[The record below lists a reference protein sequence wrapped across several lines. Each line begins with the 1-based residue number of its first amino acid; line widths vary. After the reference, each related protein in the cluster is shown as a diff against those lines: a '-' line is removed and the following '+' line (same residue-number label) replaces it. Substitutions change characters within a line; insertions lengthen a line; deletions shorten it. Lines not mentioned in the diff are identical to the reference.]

1 MADPATDPALAHS
14 PASPA
19 DHGHEAPYVYPTS
32 GIAEG
37 HARVPPWLLAVILA
51 LLGFWGWYVVT
62 QWNAQ
67 TTSAQ
72 MKK

>member
-1 MADPATDPALAHS
+1 MAEPATDPLQTYSS
-14 PASPA
+14 PHAEA
-19 DHGHEAPYVYPTS
+19 GHEGAYVYPTS
-32 GIAEG
+32 GISEG
-37 HARVPPWLLAVILA
+37 HARVPRWLAAVILA
-51 LLGFWGWYVVT
+51 LLGFWGWYIAT